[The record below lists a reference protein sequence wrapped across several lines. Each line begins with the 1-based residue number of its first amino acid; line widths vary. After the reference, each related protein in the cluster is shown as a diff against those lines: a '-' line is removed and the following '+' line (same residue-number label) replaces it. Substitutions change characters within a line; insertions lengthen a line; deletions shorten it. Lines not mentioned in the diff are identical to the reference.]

1 MNKLMN
7 LSKRY
12 ALFYA
17 VALFALGCSNDSDD
31 NNQDFEFTQAE
42 VKTILETDGVS
53 SVADSVISELYMGN
67 SAKSAKN
74 EECYSATYNDTGFNV
89 TFNNCVLN
97 GTENVNGTLNIVYA
111 NENES
116 ASFTATYTD
125 FYVGEIKINGTRSFT
140 LGGNSEGNSISFTVT
155 SDMTLTLADDSVI
168 AENGTQTLGFVFGQS
183 LAESVF
189 TVSGNWTLLL
199 DGNTYK
205 VAVGTTLEGNL
216 GCGYL
221 NKGIM
226 TVDKNGLA
234 VAIDFGDGSCD
245 DKATVT
251 YPDGTTEDI
260 SLKD

>member
-1 MNKLMN
+1 MN
-7 LSKRY
+7 LGKRY
-12 ALFYA
+12 ALFCT
-17 VALFALGCSNDSDD
+17 VALFAVSCSNDSDE
-31 NNQDFEFTQAE
+31 NAQDLEFTQAE
-42 VKTILETDGVS
+42 VKTILETDDVS
-53 SVADSVISELYMGN
+53 SAADSIISELYMGN
-67 SAKSAKN
+67 SAKSSKN
-74 EECYSATYNDTGFNV
+74 EECYSATYNETGFNV

-97 GTENVNGTLNIVYA
+97 GTENVNGTLSIVYA
-111 NENES
+111 TENES

-125 FYVGEIKINGTRSFT
+125 FYVGDIKLNGTRSFG
-140 LGGNSEGNSISFTVT
+140 LAGNSEGNSVSFSVT
-155 SDMTLTLADDSVI
+155 SDMTITMADDSVI
-168 AENGTQTLGFVFGQS
+168 AENGTKTLGYVFSQN

-189 TVSGNWTLLL
+189 TISGNWTLQL

-216 GCGYL
+216 GCEYL
-221 NKGIM
+221 NKGSM